1 MSPQLP
7 QGYGACPATARPPQR
22 GLESVIS
29 RTAPIMNDEDDLP
42 AYQIS
47 PELALLIARANDLLI
62 RLDAWLPPAPPR
74 VDWRA
79 TLACRWRKPM
89 GRGMLAPVATLNC
102 PPWEALTGID
112 EQKAALDRNIRQFLQ
127 GLPAN
132 NVLLAGSRG
141 CGKSSLIKALLPR
154 YAKKGLRLVE
164 VDRDDLM
171 DLPDITDRLAGQPGK
186 FILFS
191 DDLSFEPGDAAY
203 KPLKAALDGS
213 VAGLPDNVMLC
224 ATSNRRHLMPEF
236 FAENEATQHL
246 GGEVR
251 PGESTE
257 EKISLSDRFGLVL
270 TFYPFNQDDYLA
282 IVAGWVAALGG
293 QADEAMRQEAL
304 QWAIQRGGRSG
315 RVAQQFA
322 RDWVGK
328 KGLRRKA

>member
-1 MSPQLP
+1 
-7 QGYGACPATARPPQR
+7 
-22 GLESVIS
+22 
-29 RTAPIMNDEDDLP
+29 MNDEDDDLP
-42 AYQIS
+42 SYQIS

-62 RLDAWLPPAPPR
+62 RLDAWLPPAPQR

-102 PPWEALTGID
+102 PPWDALTGID
-112 EQKAALDRNIRQFLQ
+112 EQKAVLDRNIRQFLK

-132 NVLLAGSRG
+132 NMLLAGSRG

-154 YAKKGLRLVE
+154 YARKGLRLVE
-164 VDRDDLM
+164 VDRDDLV
-171 DLPDITDRLAGQPGK
+171 DLPEITDRLAEQPGR
-186 FILFS
+186 FILFA

-213 VAGLPDNVMLC
+213 IAGLPANVLIC

-236 FAENEATQHL
+236 FAENEATLHL

-282 IVAGWVAALGG
+282 IVAGWVAALSGG
-293 QADEAMRQEAL
+293 KGNDAGDEADLAMRAEAL
-304 QWAIQRGGRSG
+304 RWAIQRGGRSG

-322 RDWVGK
+322 RDWVGRR
-328 KGLRRKA
+328 GLRGKGNKA

>member
-1 MSPQLP
+1 M
-7 QGYGACPATARPPQR
+7 AA
-22 GLESVIS
+22 
-29 RTAPIMNDEDDLP
+29 IMNDEDDDLP
-42 AYQIS
+42 SYQVS

-102 PPWEALTGID
+102 PPWDALTGID
-112 EQKAALDRNIRQFLQ
+112 EQKAALDRNMRQFLK

-154 YAKKGLRLVE
+154 YARKGLRLVE
-164 VDRDDLM
+164 VDRDDLI
-171 DLPDITDRLAGQPGK
+171 DLPEITERLAGQPGK
-186 FILFS
+186 FVLFA

-213 VAGLPDNVMLC
+213 IAGLPANVMIC

-236 FAENEATQHL
+236 FAENEATLHL

-293 QADEAMRQEAL
+293 KMGDQADDAMRAEAL
-304 QWAIQRGGRSG
+304 RWAIQRGGRSG

-322 RDWVGK
+322 RDWVGRR
-328 KGLRRKA
+328 GLRGKGDKA